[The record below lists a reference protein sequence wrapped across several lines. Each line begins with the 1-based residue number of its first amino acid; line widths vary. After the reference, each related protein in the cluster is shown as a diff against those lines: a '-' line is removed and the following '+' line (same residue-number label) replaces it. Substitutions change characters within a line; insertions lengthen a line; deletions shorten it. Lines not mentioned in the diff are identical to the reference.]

1 MVTSFFDWLGRVIM
15 LVLAG
20 MITLSI
26 ISALAAISSQSSLP
40 RQIGLDRA
48 VTPQPASEPVPEPRQ
63 RVPPPEEGLPDTQV
77 KEPQGGEAI
86 AVAQASP
93 ETDKVERWLEAIA
106 YALLA
111 IAGLGMLGCLLLWR
125 SVRQQSRIAD
135 ALEGLSSASRLGPAS

>member
-1 MVTSFFDWLGRVIM
+1 MSFFDWLGRVIM

-40 RQIGLDRA
+40 RQIGLERA
-48 VTPQPASEPVPEPRQ
+48 AAPNPAPEPVAEPQ
-63 RVPPPEEGLPDTQV
+63 ERVKPPEEGLPDPQV
-77 KEPQGGEAI
+77 EESQAGGAL

-135 ALEGLSSASRLGPAS
+135 ALEGLSSVSRFGPAS